1 MAGFLMSNPNAMP
14 GVGTEIVAAIREL
27 LMREANDRDF
37 FPVGSSIDGSNSAD
51 PDNPTGRTDVIRD
64 GMPMGKITATNKYAP
79 SIIGQVATAY
89 NGSTTLTLMSTA
101 EVAEIV
107 RRIGATGTFKLTGPA
122 SAAGTV
128 RTLTVAY
135 SATGSGSGQNEV
147 QTVAWSSAPTAGTF
161 KLSFTRY
168 DGVVVTTAA
177 IAYGATCSTTVAAAI
192 NAVLGTSAV
201 SCTASGSTTADNG
214 FYVTFSG
221 TNYTKVAQPA
231 LTVDQTGITAWTS
244 TSAAATVTR
253 TTPGIPAA
261 TALTVTAKNVNCVQ
275 TVSFPIA
282 STGGSVVIEFTKANG
297 QRMAAAA
304 ASWSGTDTTYLAAI
318 QSALDTAT
326 GVSNGIVA
334 SAIAQTDTDYGFV
347 LTFSGTGYAAL
358 PQDLVKI
365 TTLPTSSTS
374 YSVAM
379 TTTGVN
385 GAFVAGSLVQPTDGS
400 ETIITLL
407 KTGSKTGVSVYNA
420 LLQRIDVQ
428 FPQML
433 INGIVRTS
441 YILGYAGNDASTKAY
456 IKAALRA
463 AGGVWLFD
471 DDFLGV
477 AV

>member
-1 MAGFLMSNPNAMP
+1 M
-14 GVGTEIVAAIREL
+14 
-27 LMREANDRDF
+27 
-37 FPVGSSIDGSNSAD
+37 
-51 PDNPTGRTDVIRD
+51 
-64 GMPMGKITATNKYAP
+64 
-79 SIIGQVATAY
+79 
-89 NGSTTLTLMSTA
+89 
-101 EVAEIV
+101 
-107 RRIGATGTFKLTGPA
+107 
-122 SAAGTV
+122 
-128 RTLTVAY
+128 
-135 SATGSGSGQNEV
+135 
-147 QTVAWSSAPTAGTF
+147 
-161 KLSFTRY
+161 
-168 DGVVVTTAA
+168 
-177 IAYGATCSTTVAAAI
+177 
-192 NAVLGTSAV
+192 
-201 SCTASGSTTADNG
+201 
-214 FYVTFSG
+214 
-221 TNYTKVAQPA
+221 
-231 LTVDQTGITAWTS
+231 
-244 TSAAATVTR
+244 
-253 TTPGIPAA
+253 
-261 TALTVTAKNVNCVQ
+261 Q

-304 ASWSGTDTTYLAAI
+304 ASWSGTDATYLAAI

-400 ETIITLL
+400 ETIMTLL

>member
-253 TTPGIPAA
+253 TTP
-261 TALTVTAKNVNCVQ
+261 
-275 TVSFPIA
+275 A
-282 STGGSVVIEFTKANG
+282 SRRP
-297 QRMAAAA
+297 QR
-304 ASWSGTDTTYLAAI
+304 
-318 QSALDTAT
+318 
-326 GVSNGIVA
+326 
-334 SAIAQTDTDYGFV
+334 
-347 LTFSGTGYAAL
+347 
-358 PQDLVKI
+358 
-365 TTLPTSSTS
+365 
-374 YSVAM
+374 
-379 TTTGVN
+379 
-385 GAFVAGSLVQPTDGS
+385 
-400 ETIITLL
+400 
-407 KTGSKTGVSVYNA
+407 
-420 LLQRIDVQ
+420 
-428 FPQML
+428 
-433 INGIVRTS
+433 
-441 YILGYAGNDASTKAY
+441 
-456 IKAALRA
+456 
-463 AGGVWLFD
+463 
-471 DDFLGV
+471 
-477 AV
+477 